1 MDNVQRETIISGN
14 EYKEID
20 LLVTDIDIKPIIKK
34 VRHFA
39 LINEEN
45 KFCYVNRRFCQL
57 FGKITIMQFL
67 LHRRSVWFADY

>member
-1 MDNVQRETIISGN
+1 MDEIDRETLIDHNRSN
-14 EYKEID
+14 EKNEGDLID
-20 LLVTDIDIKPIIKK
+20 GLVSDIDIKRIIKK

-57 FGKITIMQFL
+57 FGKIKKK
-67 LHRRSVWFADY
+67 RV